1 MVRLVNRQDNEEYAL
16 VEKALG
22 SGQLKVKCLDGVS
35 RLCIIRGKFKGKK
48 KEYANVD
55 SWVLVGIHT
64 YESKPKCSLLEIYNA
79 HEIHELKLTN
89 ENWKIFGVEQ
99 LEEEEPDMIVDKK
112 SVVVETVI
120 DIDDI

>member
-1 MVRLVNRQDNEEYAL
+1 MVRLANRQENEEYAL

-48 KEYANVD
+48 KEFANVD
-55 SWVLVGIHT
+55 SWILVGIHT
-64 YESKPKCSLLEIYNA
+64 YESKPKCSLLEIYNP
-79 HEIHELKLTN
+79 HEINELKLTN
-89 ENWKIFGVEQ
+89 EKWTLFGVEPP
-99 LEEEEPDMIVDKK
+99 EEEPDLILDKK
-112 SVVVETVI
+112 NVILETMI